1 MATIDDLT
9 TSITELP
16 FEQAMLVI
24 LNRRNARRIA
34 LTEAQTKKA
43 EKAEAKAAKENKTK
57 GAKAKAKAKPK
68 LTSTELASALSIEQK
83 QLLLAELLGGKK

>member
-43 EKAEAKAAKENKTK
+43 AKAEAKAAKENKTK
-57 GAKAKAKAKPK
+57 GAKAKAKPK

>member
-1 MATIDDLT
+1 MATINDLT

-43 EKAEAKAAKENKTK
+43 AKAEAKAAKENKTK
-57 GAKAKAKAKPK
+57 GAKAKPK